1 MLSVCKTLEIKKGIN
16 SRFAN
21 SHQKNMFQKISHS
34 LTEVLNVSKKNTE
47 ILESFTMNSRHVKL
61 KDYSLFSSCKQIFAR
76 RAMEFFAEQKLK
88 FFHDT
93 RKKVKAV
100 TQ

>member
-61 KDYSLFSSCKQIFAR
+61 KDYFLVVNKIFAR